1 MAFFKKM
8 GNELDSEPQM
18 TAQSVMA
25 LPSPLDILSL
35 CILGA
40 ENNQGSFSHLFSEH
54 SGSFGSWLKSSLH
67 LITPAPFPIS
77 HR

>member
-1 MAFFKKM
+1 M

-54 SGSFGSWLKSSLH
+54 SGSFGS
-67 LITPAPFPIS
+67 
-77 HR
+77 